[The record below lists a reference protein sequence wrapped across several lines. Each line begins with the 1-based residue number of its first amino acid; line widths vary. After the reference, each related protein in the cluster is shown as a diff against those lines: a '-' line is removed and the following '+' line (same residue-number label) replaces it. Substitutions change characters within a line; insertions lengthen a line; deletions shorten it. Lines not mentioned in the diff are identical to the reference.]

1 MSRNRLG
8 RETSPYLLQHKDN
21 PVHWWP
27 WGEEALA
34 EAKASNRPIL
44 LSVGYAACH
53 WCHVM
58 AHESFEHDA
67 TAAVMNEL
75 FVNVKVDREE
85 RPDIDAIYMTA
96 LQNLGEQGGWPLTM
110 FLTPDAEPFWGGTYF
125 PREAKFGRA
134 GFEHVLREVD
144 RVYREEPHNIRHNA
158 DHLKKQLEPASMA
171 GDLAAVSETLVYD
184 AAGRILSVMDPVHG
198 GIGQAPK
205 FPQCSMLELVWRA
218 GLRFAVAP
226 ALFAVQK
233 SLQHMCQGGIY
244 DHLGGGFSRYSV
256 DQRWLAPHFE
266 KMLYDNAQL
275 IDLMTEVWR
284 ETRAPLF
291 AQRITETVQ
300 WVLSEMVA
308 EGGGFAA
315 SLDADSE
322 GEEGKFYVWSQ
333 NEIEALLG
341 PEDAL
346 IFAQVYDVTP
356 GGNWEGKTILNRLN
370 SMERLHADDDAK
382 LAQLRQKLLKARAKR
397 IRPGWDDKV
406 LADWNGL
413 MIASLARASQAFS
426 RAEWLGA
433 AERAYAY
440 VRKNMIK
447 KGRLFHAARAGK
459 TTAAAT
465 SADYA
470 NMISAALALHEVT
483 GQASYIKDAR
493 AWTKVLDAHYWVDD
507 PGGYFFTADDT
518 ADVLVRTRAAH
529 DDATPNAN
537 GTMIS
542 NLVRLWLLTGED
554 AYRTRAEATLAAF
567 SGAMWQNPIAHASL
581 IIGALDLLVPQH
593 VVLMDKGKSNAAG
606 FRAALNELSLPNAVI
621 QHVRDGKQISDTSPA
636 TGMQLKGSKP
646 TAYVCIG
653 PQCSAPINDPAE
665 LGDHIRQLR
674 QTAPP
679 ATAPAPE

>member
-1 MSRNRLG
+1 
-8 RETSPYLLQHKDN
+8 
-21 PVHWWP
+21 
-27 WGEEALA
+27 
-34 EAKASNRPIL
+34 
-44 LSVGYAACH
+44 
-53 WCHVM
+53 
-58 AHESFEHDA
+58 
-67 TAAVMNEL
+67 
-75 FVNVKVDREE
+75 
-85 RPDIDAIYMTA
+85 
-96 LQNLGEQGGWPLTM
+96 
-110 FLTPDAEPFWGGTYF
+110 
-125 PREAKFGRA
+125 
-134 GFEHVLREVD
+134 
-144 RVYREEPHNIRHNA
+144 
-158 DHLKKQLEPASMA
+158 
-171 GDLAAVSETLVYD
+171 
-184 AAGRILSVMDPVHG
+184 
-198 GIGQAPK
+198 
-205 FPQCSMLELVWRA
+205 
-218 GLRFAVAP
+218 
-226 ALFAVQK
+226 
-233 SLQHMCQGGIY
+233 
-244 DHLGGGFSRYSV
+244 
-256 DQRWLAPHFE
+256 
-266 KMLYDNAQL
+266 
-275 IDLMTEVWR
+275 
-284 ETRAPLF
+284 
-291 AQRITETVQ
+291 
-300 WVLSEMVA
+300 
-308 EGGGFAA
+308 
-315 SLDADSE
+315 
-322 GEEGKFYVWSQ
+322 
-333 NEIEALLG
+333 
-341 PEDAL
+341 
-346 IFAQVYDVTP
+346 
-356 GGNWEGKTILNRLN
+356 
-370 SMERLHADDDAK
+370 MERLHADDDAK

-397 IRPGWDDKV
+397 VRPGWDDKV

-483 GQASYIKDAR
+483 GQASYLKDAR

-554 AYRTRAEATLAAF
+554 AYRTRAESTLAAF

-593 VVLMDKGKSNAAG
+593 VVLMDKSKSNAAG
-606 FRAALNELSLPNAVI
+606 FKEALNELSLPNAVI

-665 LGDHIRQLR
+665 LGDRIRQLR